1 MKPTTPKRRIKR
13 SVIRGAIEAAA
24 VLAADAA
31 LYSLALRPAA
41 IAERGSTAFGGELA
55 FLIGAPLI
63 YDAIRSI
70 IRCEKEAQG

>member
-1 MKPTTPKRRIKR
+1 MKRTHTHRRIKR

-24 VLAADAA
+24 VIAADAL
-31 LYSLALRPAA
+31 LYTQLLRPAA

-63 YDAIRSI
+63 YAAIRSI
-70 IRCEKEAQG
+70 IRCEKEAQE